1 MPGACKRSPSPSVNH
16 HHSTF
21 LKNKNKN
28 QEADMKKWILD
39 ISPIANDNQR
49 DKDRH
54 TVLSLHLHTGR
65 RSPRQEEAAC
75 FRVLGI
81 LPSVDGRARSH
92 CTKAKVAV

>member
-1 MPGACKRSPSPSVNH
+1 
-16 HHSTF
+16 
-21 LKNKNKN
+21 
-28 QEADMKKWILD
+28 MKKWILD

-54 TVLSLHLHTGR
+54 TFLSLHLHTGS